1 LKAEERNNKVAIL
14 QHPSLSILL
23 SHKTCA

>member
-1 LKAEERNNKVAIL
+1 LKAEERNNKVTIL
-14 QHPSLSILL
+14 QRPSLSILL